1 MSDIVAQA
9 LDAIVMDT
17 GDLNFVI
24 PLEPG
29 VPNLEPAQDADLEA
43 VGTPDSA
50 EMRPTPTPPVDT
62 PTKTASEQWTPRT
75 SERR

>member
-29 VPNLEPAQDADLEA
+29 VPNLDTSQDAKLEA
-43 VGTPDSA
+43 VETPDSA
-50 EMRPTPTPPVDT
+50 EMRPTPSLTADT
-62 PTKTASEQWTPRT
+62 PTNTPRT